1 MNKKPVIAI
10 LADFPLFLVH
20 ADYPRRGWYYAV
32 WLETLYEAFQRDGRY
47 EVHWIVFCRSA
58 RHRYV
63 FSAGGQ
69 TFHVLPTIPGNISQ
83 LLHYCTDCWVA
94 HHELRRI
101 APDIIHAWGTETRH
115 AVVAGAYRGA
125 CRKLLSMQG
134 IIAALLARAP
144 MPAYYRRQ
152 LPFEQR
158 AMAQFDVVS
167 VESEWG
173 RDRCLEIVPEAKIE
187 LWEYAV
193 NRAFFSVERR
203 LSARPTCLVA
213 GADIPL
219 KNVETAIA
227 AFRSPAL
234 AHVDLLVAGVE
245 GGRYA
250 DLPPNIHLLGGV
262 DHSRIRDLLGEVWCL
277 LHPSLADTSP
287 NIVKEARVA
296 GVPVIVSSDCGGTQ
310 YVEHEKSGYIVEP
323 RDTAGIIRS
332 VLVLTQNEAVNLSM
346 GACEQETCRR
356 ALCEET
362 MVRGLWRLYAGL
374 LGESSRKGV
383 DEVAQ

>member
-1 MNKKPVIAI
+1 MKRKPSIAI

-20 ADYPRRGWYYAV
+20 ADYPRRAWYYAV
-32 WLETLYEAFQRDGRY
+32 WLEVLYGAFQREAHY

-58 RHRYV
+58 RRRHV

-83 LLHYCTDCWVA
+83 LLHYRTDCWAA
-94 HHELRRI
+94 HRELRCI

-115 AVVAGAYRGA
+115 AVVAGAYRGT

-134 IIAALLARAP
+134 ILAALLARAP
-144 MPAYYRRQ
+144 MPPYYHRQ
-152 LPFEQR
+152 LPFER
-158 AMAQFDVVS
+158 AAMAQFDVVS

-173 RDRCLEIVPEAKIE
+173 RARCLEITPKAQVE

-193 NRAFFSVERR
+193 NRDFFSVERC
-203 LSARPTCLVA
+203 LSARPSCLVA

-227 AFRSPAL
+227 AFRSPEL

-245 GGRYA
+245 PGRYPN
-250 DLPPNIHLLGGV
+250 LPANIRLLGGV
-262 DHSRIRDLLGEVWCL
+262 DHNRIVALLGKVWCL

-287 NIVKEARVA
+287 NIVKEARVV
-296 GVPVIVSSDCGGTQ
+296 GVPVVVSTDCGGTQ
-310 YVEHEKSGYIVEP
+310 YVEEGKSGFIVAP
-323 RDTAGIIRS
+323 RDIEGIIHAVS
-332 VLVLTQNEAVNLSM
+332 VLTQESAVSLSM
-346 GACEQETCRR
+346 GAWGREACRS
-356 ALCEET
+356 ALGEEM
-362 MVRGLWRLYAGL
+362 MVRGLHRLYEDL
-374 LGESSRKGV
+374 LTSR
-383 DEVAQ
+383 D